1 MPPSWRSLKTPVRPR
16 QLLKSRSTSGQAR
29 DEPRRAVV
37 MLLVLVA
44 SLLGHATSH
53 AELPWSRVAP
63 GVSAEACNSAPGS
76 DDRLYWLRDGQR
88 LPSPTPDRFWEP
100 GAYLCVREGNRT
112 VSLLRALLVSE
123 EDDLCVAGDRSRRR
137 RVADGVR
144 ARNAPWVAQLLVSGR
159 FACGCSLI
167 AQRWALTA
175 AHCLPE
181 RDDAQLA
188 VLLGATRQSGPR
200 IGVLRAVPHPG
211 YVRGTPSREH
221 DVALLLLE
229 RRSQRLAVACLPPA
243 EGYLERFSQGVL
255 FGWGRV
261 GPRGGPAL
269 KLQEAS
275 LPIVTSRKRCEAAVE
290 HLARTAFCAGFGEA
304 YRADACEG
312 DSGGPLVGFADGR
325 PVLLGVVSWGHACA
339 RPFTF
344 GVYTRVDSYLA
355 WIRGHV
361 TNASEA
367 RSPSL
372 A

>member
-1 MPPSWRSLKTPVRPR
+1 
-16 QLLKSRSTSGQAR
+16 
-29 DEPRRAVV
+29 
-37 MLLVLVA
+37 MLVVLVA
-44 SLLGHATSH
+44 SLLGPPAAASSH
-53 AELPWSRVAP
+53 YELPWSRVAP
-63 GVSAEACNSAPGS
+63 GVSAEGCDSALGS
-76 DDRLYWLRDGQR
+76 ADRLYWLRNGQR

-112 VSLLRALLVSE
+112 ASLQRALLVSE
-123 EDDLCVAGDRSRRR
+123 EDHLCTAGLPDEDRSRRR

-144 ARNAPWVAQLLVSGR
+144 ARDAPWVAQLLVSGR
-159 FACGCSLI
+159 FVCGCTLI

-181 RDDAQLA
+181 RADAQLA

-200 IGVLRAVPHPG
+200 VSVLRALPHPD
-211 YVRGTPSREH
+211 YVRGSPSREH
-221 DVALLLLE
+221 DVAVLLLE
-229 RRSQRLAVACLPPA
+229 RHSERLTVACLPPA

-275 LPIVTSRKRCEAAVE
+275 LPITSRERCEAAVE
-290 HLARTAFCAGFGEA
+290 HVAPTAFCAGFGEA

-312 DSGGPLVGFADGR
+312 DSGGPLVGFVDGR

-355 WIRGHV
+355 WIRSQV
-361 TNASEA
+361 TFEGRVAV
-367 RSPSL
+367 PK
-372 A
+372 

>member
-1 MPPSWRSLKTPVRPR
+1 
-16 QLLKSRSTSGQAR
+16 
-29 DEPRRAVV
+29 
-37 MLLVLVA
+37 MLVVLVA
-44 SLLGHATSH
+44 ALLGPAAASPHS
-53 AELPWSRVAP
+53 ELPWSRVAP
-63 GVSAEACNSAPGS
+63 GVSTEACDSAPGS
-76 DDRLYWLRDGQR
+76 ADRLYWLRNGQR
-88 LPSPTPDRFWEP
+88 LPPPTPDRFWEP

-112 VSLLRALLVSE
+112 VSLQRALLVTE
-123 EDDLCVAGDRSRRR
+123 EDDGGLCTAGLPTDEDRSRRR

-144 ARNAPWVAQLLVSGR
+144 ARNAPWVAQLLLSGR
-159 FACGCSLI
+159 FVCGCSLI

-181 RDDAQLA
+181 RSDTQLA

-200 IGVLRAVPHPG
+200 IGVLRTVPHPD

-229 RRSQRLAVACLPPA
+229 RRAERLTVACLPPA
-243 EGYLERFSQGVL
+243 GSYLERFSQGVL

-275 LPIVTSRKRCEAAVE
+275 LPITSRERCEAAVE
-290 HLARTAFCAGFGEA
+290 HVAPTAFCAGFGEA

-312 DSGGPLVGFADGR
+312 DSGGPLVGFVDGR

-361 TNASEA
+361 TSASVD
-367 RSPSL
+367 
-372 A
+372 

>member
-1 MPPSWRSLKTPVRPR
+1 
-16 QLLKSRSTSGQAR
+16 
-29 DEPRRAVV
+29 
-37 MLLVLVA
+37 MLVVLVA
-44 SLLGHATSH
+44 ALLGPAAASAHS
-53 AELPWSRVAP
+53 ELPWSRVAP
-63 GVSAEACNSAPGS
+63 GVSTEACDSAPGS
-76 DDRLYWLRDGQR
+76 ADRLYWLRNGQR
-88 LPSPTPDRFWEP
+88 LPPPTPDRFWEP
-100 GAYLCVREGNRT
+100 GAYLCVREGNLT
-112 VSLLRALLVSE
+112 ASLQWALLVTE
-123 EDDLCVAGDRSRRR
+123 EDDGGLCTAGPPTDEDRSRRR

-144 ARNAPWVAQLLVSGR
+144 ARNAPWVAQLLLSGR
-159 FACGCSLI
+159 FVCGCSLI

-181 RDDAQLA
+181 RADTKLA
-188 VLLGATRQSGPR
+188 VLLGATRQNGPR
-200 IGVLRAVPHPG
+200 IGVLRAVPHPD

-229 RRSQRLAVACLPPA
+229 RRAGRLTVACLPPA
-243 EGYLERFSQGVL
+243 DAYLERFSQGIL

-269 KLQEAS
+269 KLQEAL
-275 LPIVTSRKRCEAAVE
+275 LPITSRERCEAAVE
-290 HLARTAFCAGFGEA
+290 HVAPTAFCAGFGEA

-312 DSGGPLVGFADGR
+312 DSGGPLVGFVDGR

-361 TNASEA
+361 TSASVA
-367 RSPSL
+367 
-372 A
+372 